1 MNRTNENKE
10 IGLTFYTSKSLRD
23 WSTGRKILSVL
34 IGYDQDLASEFV
46 ELDHGLQ
53 RIKVCDYDDLSYSWT
68 NSLVFILHRKST
80 YRSQTS
86 ISLVKNKS
94 GYHLFSMWIEAD
106 YFQNK
111 FNVER
116 FKAFGKK
123 LYETI
128 EPDYGFIHEIESSL
142 EMATI
147 VDPVYGKTIIP
158 VNLAKGIPGIYW
170 GNFFSEKFSESI
182 NIEKIKM
189 IQGVLVE
196 KLSPNGVFIQI
207 GNSLVEPDKE
217 FYTIS
222 QLVSNYFGN
231 LLA

>member
-1 MNRTNENKE
+1 MNRTRSKK
-10 IGLTFYTSKSLRD
+10 IGLTFYTPKSLRD
-23 WSTGRKILSVL
+23 WSTGQKVLSVL

-46 ELDHGLQ
+46 ELEHGLQ
-53 RIKVCDYDDLSYSWT
+53 RIKVRNYDDLSYSWA
-68 NSLVFILHRKST
+68 NSLVFILHRKTT
-80 YRSQTS
+80 YHSQTS
-86 ISLVKNKS
+86 ITLVKNKA

-111 FNVER
+111 LNVDR
-116 FKAFGKK
+116 YKDFGKK

-128 EPDYGFIHEIESSL
+128 EPDYGFIHEIGSKL

-158 VNLAKGIPGIYW
+158 VNLEKGIPGIYW
-170 GNFFSEKFSESI
+170 GNFFGDKFSESI

-196 KLSPNGVFIQI
+196 KLSLNGVFIQI
-207 GNSLVEPDKE
+207 GNSLVQPDKE
-217 FYTIS
+217 FFTIS
-222 QLVSNYFGN
+222 QLASNYFGN